1 MVTLPSYSFPTE
13 TPAPAE
19 SVDMSN
25 PEDEVTVTPADE
37 VIPTRE
43 RALAYQQ
50 ELGVVRTRE
59 EAEAIAESQG

>member
-1 MVTLPSYSFPTE
+1 
-13 TPAPAE
+13 
-19 SVDMSN
+19 MSN

-37 VIPTRE
+37 VIPTKE
-43 RALAYQQ
+43 RVLAYRR